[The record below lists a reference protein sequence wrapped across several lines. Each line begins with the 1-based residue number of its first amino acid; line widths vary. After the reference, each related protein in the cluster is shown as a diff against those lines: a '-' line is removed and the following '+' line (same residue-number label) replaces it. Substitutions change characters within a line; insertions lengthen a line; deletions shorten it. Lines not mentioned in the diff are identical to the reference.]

1 MAIKRKSAKKG
12 TDLAAGSKAAGSKQ
26 VSVWEDDPGEPGS
39 QPSIN
44 PIAVPAPNPAAAPLP
59 FKISGKTPAP
69 QLYQPGTAN
78 FRFWAAA
85 AALRRT
91 ADFWTKIVPQGTKWE
106 VGNVLAVQLDSGV
119 DLNAFYTR
127 GEDGNTP
134 GLHFFHQA
142 VSGNTFFSGE
152 SPDVVC
158 HEMGHGILDAIR
170 PQLFDAQTIE
180 AAAFHEGFADCS
192 ALLSA
197 LQAPSFRQMV
207 LTETQGKLNR
217 ASRLSRL
224 AEQLGFA
231 IRQLQ
236 PDAVDPDCLR
246 NAVNSFFYADPQTLP
261 PSAPASQLSSEPHSF
276 SRVFSGAFLDLLA
289 GILLTINSTP
299 ASDDVLK
306 ATEDAARILVNAVLE
321 APVAPDYFSQVAAH
335 MISVGAAAP
344 FNGKY
349 TTVLKS
355 SFVRRGI
362 LSLQGAATLSSLA
375 AQPRRA
381 AITGRGAAVK
391 PGALPKAAISAA
403 GYGLKK
409 SAVTVHT
416 ASEPKKLAIA
426 AASPTLGSIEPRS
439 AQNTAEFFTE
449 DLFQR
454 GHVDVGNYGDPAAGL
469 HHSRAFQTHL
479 IVAEPNGDLLLKRTK
494 FDCGFRG
501 R

>member
-1 MAIKRKSAKKG
+1 M
-12 TDLAAGSKAAGSKQ
+12 
-26 VSVWEDDPGEPGS
+26 
-39 QPSIN
+39 
-44 PIAVPAPNPAAAPLP
+44 
-59 FKISGKTPAP
+59 
-69 QLYQPGTAN
+69 
-78 FRFWAAA
+78 
-85 AALRRT
+85 
-91 ADFWTKIVPQGTKWE
+91 
-106 VGNVLAVQLDSGV
+106 
-119 DLNAFYTR
+119 
-127 GEDGNTP
+127 
-134 GLHFFHQA
+134 
-142 VSGNTFFSGE
+142 
-152 SPDVVC
+152 
-158 HEMGHGILDAIR
+158 
-170 PQLFDAQTIE
+170 
-180 AAAFHEGFADCS
+180 
-192 ALLSA
+192 
-197 LQAPSFRQMV
+197 
-207 LTETQGKLNR
+207 
-217 ASRLSRL
+217 
-224 AEQLGFA
+224 
-231 IRQLQ
+231 
-236 PDAVDPDCLR
+236 
-246 NAVNSFFYADPQTLP
+246 
-261 PSAPASQLSSEPHSF
+261 
-276 SRVFSGAFLDLLA
+276 LA